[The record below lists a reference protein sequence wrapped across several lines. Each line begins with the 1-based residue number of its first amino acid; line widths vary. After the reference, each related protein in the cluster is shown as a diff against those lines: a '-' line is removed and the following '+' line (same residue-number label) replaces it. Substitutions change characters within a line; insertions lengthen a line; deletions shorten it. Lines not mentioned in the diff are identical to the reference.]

1 MGRWFWQKLG
11 RISLFWGVFLC
22 LWLVGDAAIAS
33 PDRVAL
39 TLEILQ
45 NRIDHPVTIDGM
57 TTIDLRQLII
67 EFKPETN
74 ELTSQFN
81 SLLQNRLNRST
92 QPVGIDLSDSLIK
105 GDFDLSPLGLPT
117 RLSKES
123 LPQIL
128 TPEER
133 QQLER
138 DLDFLLE
145 GGQQA
150 PSIKVFR
157 GALTLHN
164 TIFTGQTSFSRTFF
178 LRPVEAIAT
187 QFWQGSLWS
196 QTRFGRQADF
206 SQAVFKQNADF
217 SQSTFFGI
225 GKYSQADFRGE
236 ALFKEV
242 TFKDLGLFEQAQ
254 FHQLANFSRLLGFN
268 PMNFKQVDWRDRV
281 LFSKS
286 RFFDT
291 LSLVGAT
298 FEKSG
303 SFRSN
308 RFSKAVTLQDV
319 KLLGQLDFSDAIFF
333 PYASLNLAGLGF
345 DSEQAKILGET
356 GVIGNAFTLPKL
368 EGNEAVVRNLVR
380 NFRDLEQIPDANAIE
395 YRAKTLELAQLARNF
410 LQFPLK
416 ISLSQWLTTVFKW
429 LVLSFLLL
437 FCNYGTNLSL
447 IWGIGVVAIAYFGAL
462 FWLIDRWRKRTP
474 VRIMPNRYDTI
485 CVLAT
490 FFGLTTIGLIN
501 ILQASDYPVFTL
513 LYLGLILFPIP
524 LALMARLYIQGRF
537 HDDMD
542 SSYFVLDG
550 SLREF
555 RLLLIRFPVVP
566 EFPLFRDRYTL
577 LVWTRGWNW
586 LNYFDYSCNN
596 LLKIGFNDIRLR
608 DYHLPG
614 IVAALSWYQW
624 GIGLIY
630 ITLLLWTLSRTI
642 PGLNLLIYLK

>member
-1 MGRWFWQKLG
+1 MGWTWIGGSAF
-11 RISLFWGVFLC
+11 
-22 LWLVGDAAIAS
+22 AS
-33 PDRVAL
+33 PDRLPL

-45 NRIDHPVTIDGM
+45 ERIDHPITLDGM
-57 TTIDLRQLII
+57 TTIDLRQLVI
-67 EFKPETN
+67 EFKTETN
-74 ELTSQFN
+74 ELNTQFN
-81 SLLQNRLNRST
+81 SLLQKRLNRST
-92 QPVGIDLSDSLIK
+92 QPLGIDLSDSLIK

-138 DLDFLLE
+138 DLDFLQE
-145 GGQQA
+145 GGQQT
-150 PSIKVFR
+150 PSVTVFR
-157 GALTLHN
+157 GSLTLHN
-164 TIFTGQTSFSRTFF
+164 TIFTGQTHFSRTFF
-178 LRPVEAIAT
+178 LRPIEAIAT

-206 SQAVFKQNADF
+206 SQALFKQSADF
-217 SQSTFFGI
+217 SQATFFAV
-225 GKYSQADFRGE
+225 GKFNQVDFRGE

-242 TFKDLGLFEQAQ
+242 TFKELGIFEKAQ
-254 FHQLANFSRLLGFN
+254 FHQLANFTRLLGFS
-268 PMNFKQVDWRDRV
+268 PMNFNQTDWRDRV

-286 RFFDT
+286 RFFDS
-291 LSLVGAT
+291 LSLMGAT

-308 RFSKAVTLQDV
+308 RFSKAVNLQDV

-380 NFRDLEQIPDANAIE
+380 NFRNLEQIPDANAIE
-395 YRAKTLELAQLARNF
+395 YKAKTLELAQLSRDL
-410 LQFPLK
+410 LQPPLK
-416 ISLSQWLTTVFKW
+416 IPIGVRITTGFRWL
-429 LVLSFLLL
+429 LLSFLLL

-447 IWGIGVVAIAYFGAL
+447 IWGVGLVAIAYFGGL
-462 FWLIDRWRKRTP
+462 FWLVDRWRKRTP
-474 VRIMPNRYDTI
+474 TRIMPNRYDAFW
-485 CVLAT
+485 VLGT
-490 FFGLTTIGLIN
+490 FFSLTALGLLY
-501 ILQASDYPVFTL
+501 ILQSSDQPVFTL
-513 LYLGLILFPIP
+513 LYLALILFPLP
-524 LALMARLYIQGRF
+524 LGLIAHLYRQGRF
-537 HDDMD
+537 HDDME

-566 EFPLFRDRYTL
+566 EFPLFRDRYTT

-586 LNYFDYSCNN
+586 LNYYDYSCNN

-608 DYHLPG
+608 DYHVPG
-614 IVAALSWYQW
+614 MVTVLSWYQW

>member
-1 MGRWFWQKLG
+1 MLHRLF
-11 RISLFWGVFLC
+11 RISLFLGVFL
-22 LWLVGDAAIAS
+22 LIGLSGLTAIAS
-33 PDRVAL
+33 PDRVPL

-45 NRIDHPVTIDGM
+45 DRIDHPVTIDGM
-57 TTIDLRQLII
+57 TTIDLRQLVI
-67 EFKPETN
+67 EFKTETN
-74 ELTSQFN
+74 ELNTQFN
-81 SLLQNRLNRST
+81 ALLQNRLNRST
-92 QPVGIDLSDSLIK
+92 QPLGIDLSDSLIK

-138 DLDFLLE
+138 DLEFLLE

-150 PSIKVFR
+150 PSINVFR
-157 GALTLHN
+157 GALTLHHS
-164 TIFTGQTSFSRTFF
+164 IFTGQTHFGRTFF

-187 QFWQGSLWS
+187 QFWQGSFWS
-196 QTRFGRQADF
+196 QARFGRQADF
-206 SQAVFKQNADF
+206 SQALFKQNADL
-217 SQSTFFGI
+217 SQTTFFAV
-225 GKYSQADFRGE
+225 GKFSQADFRGD
-236 ALFKEV
+236 ALFKEA
-242 TFKDLGLFEQAQ
+242 TFKDLGVFDKAQ
-254 FHQLANFSRLLGFN
+254 FHQLANFTRLLGFS
-268 PMNFKQVDWRDRV
+268 PMNFNQVDWRDRI

-308 RFSKAVTLQDV
+308 RFSKAVSLQDV

-356 GVIGNAFTLPKL
+356 GVIGNAFILPKL

-395 YRAKTLELAQLARNF
+395 YKAKTLELAQLSRD
-410 LQFPLK
+410 LWQSPLK
-416 ISLSQWLTTVFKW
+416 ISIPKW
-429 LVLSFLLL
+429 LSTCFRWLLLSFLLL

-447 IWGIGVVAIAYFGAL
+447 IWGVGVVAIAYFGAL
-462 FWLIDRWRKRTP
+462 FWLVDRWRKRTP
-474 VRIMPNRYDTI
+474 VRIMPNRYDAIWVLGTSFS
-485 CVLAT
+485 LAT
-490 FFGLTTIGLIN
+490 LGLIN
-501 ILQASDYPVFTL
+501 ILQASDHPVLTL
-513 LYLGLILFPIP
+513 IYLGMILFPIP
-524 LALMARLYIQGRF
+524 LGLMARLYIKGRF

-596 LLKIGFNDIRLR
+596 LLRIGFNDIRLR
-608 DYHLPG
+608 DYHVPG
-614 IVAALSWYQW
+614 IVTALSWYQW
-624 GIGLIY
+624 GMGLIY